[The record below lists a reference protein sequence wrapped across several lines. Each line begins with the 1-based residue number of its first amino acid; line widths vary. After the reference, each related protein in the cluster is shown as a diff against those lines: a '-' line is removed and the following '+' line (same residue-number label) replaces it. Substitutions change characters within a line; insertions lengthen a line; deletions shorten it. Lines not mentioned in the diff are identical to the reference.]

1 MAALLVAT
9 LPGKENDIVRE
20 RIYKFIN
27 IYSHDK
33 KINVFEELDAEILD
47 SNSQQIIND
56 ILNMIEDLD
65 PTHYNS
71 MVDRFQD
78 ELS

>member
-1 MAALLVAT
+1 MALLTAA
-9 LPGKENDIVRE
+9 LPGKDNDIVRE

-56 ILNMIEDLD
+56 ILEMIKKLDLNHYNAMIEKCQ
-65 PTHYNS
+65 S
-71 MVDRFQD
+71 EF
-78 ELS
+78 